1 MFIFLLFA
9 SDGCRNVCQIFS
21 QRLVARLRKHRRK
34 REDGSPSPTSVPPSS
49 ASSPPP
55 PSPRWTAC
63 LRTWIKCVCAGS
75 CSVAATA
82 TTTSEEHTRAGGWGT
97 VAKLLFHKLLHQ
109 A

>member
-34 REDGSPSPTSVPPSS
+34 RADGGHGGP
-49 ASSPPP
+49 AA
-55 PSPRWTAC
+55 PRWTAC
-63 LRTWIKCVCAGS
+63 LRTWVKCVGGGGTGGG
-75 CSVAATA
+75 ATNPSPA
-82 TTTSEEHTRAGGWGT
+82 PGGVGRVCVEESRTMGWGT
-97 VAKLLFHKLLHQ
+97 LAKLLFQKLLHQ